1 MNMYRR
7 EGLRKSL
14 FPDPDKPEPKRD
26 FTTKITK
33 GTKND
38 ILRHLLWLTLC
49 LLFVLAAL
57 SPGDHV
63 HAADANPKGAS
74 NALINE
80 KSPYLLQH
88 ARNPVNWYP
97 WGEEAFQKAKKE
109 DKPIFLSIGY
119 ATCHWCHVMAH
130 ESFEDEEVARILSK
144 NYIAI
149 KVDRE
154 ERPDID
160 KIYMSVCQ
168 ALTGRGGWP
177 LTILMTPEGKP
188 FFAGTY
194 FPKSG
199 RMGMQGLID
208 ILNQIAAMWEKDRAR
223 ILKASHDITNAIQPG
238 AGPDKPVRVV
248 SVDTLK
254 KGYSQLA
261 SRFDP
266 TWGGFGAAPKF
277 PAPHQLT
284 FLLRWHRRSTDPDAI
299 KMVEKSLDAM
309 RHGGIYDQIGFGFHR
324 YSVDEQWL
332 VPHFEK
338 MLYDQAMLAMAY
350 IEAYQATGK
359 IRFGKVAREIFAYVL
374 RDMSAPEG
382 GFYSAEDADSEGKE
396 GLFYVWIP
404 EEIKG
409 HLGDVSGD
417 LFCRFY
423 DITEKGNFE
432 EEKSIPHMP
441 LTLEAFAQKEGMD
454 PAKLDTVLKDAGERL
469 FDIRKKRVHPLK
481 DDKIL
486 TSWNGLMI
494 AALAK
499 GYQALG
505 DEPFVDAARKAADF
519 ILKNLRTS
527 DGRLL
532 RRYRNGEAAY
542 PGYLDDYAFMVW
554 GLIELYEATFEVS
567 YLEAAIALNREM
579 IDIFWDKKS
588 GGLYFTGKG
597 NEALI
602 TRSKDIYDGALPS
615 GNSVAAL
622 NFLRLGR
629 MTGRIDLEKKAEQ
642 LTAAFSREVTA
653 QPVGYTQLLSA
664 LEFMLGPTQEIVIA
678 GDPGLDPTRDMVR
691 AVRSRF
697 LPNKVVLLHQN
708 GPDGKRLEALA
719 PFIREMR
726 PINQK
731 ATVYVCEQ
739 YACKVPVTDAGKLE
753 GLLN

>member
-1 MNMYRR
+1 M
-7 EGLRKSL
+7 
-14 FPDPDKPEPKRD
+14 
-26 FTTKITK
+26 
-33 GTKND
+33 
-38 ILRHLLWLTLC
+38 
-49 LLFVLAAL
+49 FV
-57 SPGDHV
+57 
-63 HAADANPKGAS
+63 ADANPKGAS

-88 ARNPVNWYP
+88 AGNPVNWYP
-97 WGEEAFQKAKKE
+97 WGEEAFQKARKE

-130 ESFEDEEVARILSK
+130 ESFEDEEVARILNK
-144 NYIAI
+144 YYISI

-194 FPKSG
+194 FPKTA
-199 RMGMQGLID
+199 RMGMPGLID

-223 ILKASHDITNAIQPG
+223 ILKTGQEITNAIKPG
-238 AGPDKPVRVV
+238 SDPDSPVHVV

-261 SRFDP
+261 SRFD
-266 TWGGFGAAPKF
+266 TKWGGFGASPKF
-277 PAPHQLT
+277 PTPHQLT
-284 FLLRWHRRSTDPDAI
+284 FLLRWHRRSADPDAL
-299 KMVEKSLDAM
+299 KMVEKSLDKM
-309 RHGGIYDQIGFGFHR
+309 RHGGIYDQIGSGFHR

-350 IEAYQATGK
+350 IEAFQVTGGA
-359 IRFGKVAREIFAYVL
+359 RFGKVAREVFDYVL
-374 RDMSAPEG
+374 RDMTAPEG
-382 GFYSAEDADSEGKE
+382 GFYCAEDADSEGRE
-396 GLFYVWIP
+396 GLFYVWTP

-409 HLGDVSGD
+409 YLGDVTGD

-432 EEKSIPHMP
+432 DGKSIPHMS
-441 LTLEAFAQKEGMD
+441 LTLEAFARKEGMD
-454 PAKLDTVLKDAGERL
+454 PAKLDAVLKDARKRL

-499 GYQALG
+499 GYQAL
-505 DEPFVDAARKAADF
+505 DDQAFVDAARKAADF
-519 ILKNLRTS
+519 ILKNLRTG
-527 DGRLL
+527 DGRLV
-532 RRYRNGEAAY
+532 RRYRNGDAAY

-554 GLIELYEATFEVS
+554 GLIELYEATFEAI
-567 YLEAAIALNREM
+567 YLETAIALNREM
-579 IDIFWDKKS
+579 VDIFWDEKG

-602 TRSKDIYDGALPS
+602 TKSKEIYDGALPS

-622 NFLRLGR
+622 NFLRIGR
-629 MTGRIDLEKKAEQ
+629 MTGRIDLEKKADQ
-642 LTAAFSREVTA
+642 LTATFSREVTA

-678 GDPGLDPTRDMVR
+678 GDLSLDSTRDMVR
-691 AVRSRF
+691 TVHAAF
-697 LPNKVVLLHQN
+697 LPNKVVLLHRS
-708 GPDGKRLEALA
+708 GPDGERLEALS
-719 PFIREMR
+719 PFVKEMR

-731 ATVYVCEQ
+731 PTVYVCEQ
-739 YACKVPVTDAGKLE
+739 YACKVPVTDADKLKK
-753 GLLN
+753 LLN

>member
-1 MNMYRR
+1 M
-7 EGLRKSL
+7 EE
-14 FPDPDKPEPKRD
+14 PEKE
-26 FTTKITK
+26 IS
-33 GTKND
+33 
-38 ILRHLLWLTLC
+38 RHGFRLTLC
-49 LLFVLAAL
+49 LLFVLAIL

-74 NALINE
+74 NRLINE

-97 WGEEAFQKAKKE
+97 WGEAAFQKARQE

-130 ESFEDEEVARILSK
+130 ESFEDEKVARILNK

-194 FPKSG
+194 FPKTA
-199 RMGMQGLID
+199 RMGMPGLID

-223 ILKASHDITNAIQPG
+223 ILKTGQEITNAIQPG
-238 AGPDKPVRVV
+238 SDPDSPAHVV

-266 TWGGFGAAPKF
+266 KWGGFGTAPKF
-277 PAPHQLT
+277 PTPHQLT
-284 FLLRWHRRSTDPDAI
+284 FLLRWHRRSADPQPL

-309 RHGGIYDQIGFGFHR
+309 RHGGIYDQIGSGFHR

-350 IEAYQATGK
+350 IEVYQATGK
-359 IRFGKVAREIFAYVL
+359 ARFGKVAREIFAYVL
-374 RDMSAPEG
+374 RDMTAPEG
-382 GFYSAEDADSEGKE
+382 GFYCAEDADSEGRE
-396 GLFYVWIP
+396 GQFYVWTP

-409 HLGDVSGD
+409 HLGDVPGD

-432 EEKSIPHMP
+432 EGKSIPHMP
-441 LTLEAFAQKEGMD
+441 LTLEAFAQKEGID
-454 PAKLDTVLKDAGERL
+454 PAKLDTALKDARARL

-505 DEPFVDAARKAADF
+505 DEPYVDAARKAADF

-554 GLIELYEATFEVS
+554 GLIELYEATFEVT

-579 IDIFWDKKS
+579 IDIFWDKKG

-602 TRSKDIYDGALPS
+602 TKSKEIYDGALPS

-622 NFLRLGR
+622 NFLRLAR

-642 LTAAFSREVTA
+642 LTATFSREVTA
-653 QPVGYTQLLSA
+653 QPIGYTQLLSA
-664 LEFMLGPTQEIVIA
+664 LEFMLGPAQEIVIA
-678 GDPGLDPTRDMVR
+678 GNLSLDSTRDMVR
-691 AVRSRF
+691 VVHAGF
-697 LPNKVVLLHQN
+697 LPNKVLLLHQN
-708 GPDGKRLEALA
+708 GPDGKRLEALS
-719 PFIREMR
+719 PFTKEMR

-731 ATVYVCEQ
+731 STVYVCEQ
-739 YACKVPVTDAGKLE
+739 YACKAPVTDAGKLE
-753 GLLN
+753 RLLN

>member
-1 MNMYRR
+1 MCRR
-7 EGLRKSL
+7 EGLRRSL
-14 FPDPDKPEPKRD
+14 SPERRCLKEPEKE
-26 FTTKITK
+26 TS
-33 GTKND
+33 
-38 ILRHLLWLTLC
+38 RHRFRLLLC
-49 LLFVLAAL
+49 LLFILAAL
-57 SPGDHV
+57 SSGGHV
-63 HAADANPKGAS
+63 CTADAKTRGAS
-74 NALINE
+74 NLLIDE

-88 ARNPVNWYP
+88 AGNPVNWYP
-97 WGEEAFQKAKKE
+97 WGEEAFQKARQE

-130 ESFEDEEVARILSK
+130 ESFEDEEVARILNK
-144 NYIAI
+144 YYIAI

-199 RMGMQGLID
+199 RMGMSGLID

-223 ILKASHDITNAIQPG
+223 ILKAGREITNAIQPG
-238 AGPDKPVRVV
+238 SDPDKPVHVV

-261 SRFDP
+261 ARFDP
-266 TWGGFGAAPKF
+266 RWGGFGAAPKF
-277 PAPHQLT
+277 PTPHQLT
-284 FLLRWHRRSTDPDAI
+284 FLLRWHRRSADPNAL
-299 KMVEKSLDAM
+299 KMVEKSLDEM
-309 RHGGIYDQIGFGFHR
+309 RHGGIYDQIGSGFHR

-359 IRFGKVAREIFAYVL
+359 ARFGKVAREIFAYVL
-374 RDMSAPEG
+374 RDMTAPEG
-382 GFYSAEDADSEGKE
+382 GFYCAEDADSEGKE
-396 GLFYVWIP
+396 GLFYVWTP

-432 EEKSIPHMP
+432 EGKSIPHMP
-441 LTLEAFAQKEGMD
+441 LTIQAFAQREGMD
-454 PAKLDTVLKDAGERL
+454 PAKLDTVLKDARERL
-469 FDIRKKRVHPLK
+469 FDTRKKRGHPLK

-554 GLIELYEATFEVS
+554 GLIELYEATFEVT

-579 IDIFWDKKS
+579 IDIFWDKKG

-602 TRSKDIYDGALPS
+602 AKSKEIYDGALPS

-629 MTGRIDLEKKAEQ
+629 MTGRVDLEEKAEQ
-642 LTAAFSREVTA
+642 LTATFSREVTT
-653 QPVGYTQLLSA
+653 QPIGYTQLLSA
-664 LEFMLGPTQEIVIA
+664 LEFMLGPAQEIVIA
-678 GDPGLDPTRDMVR
+678 GDLSLDSTRDMVR
-691 AVRSRF
+691 VVRSRF
-697 LPNKVVLLHQN
+697 LPNKVVLMHQN
-708 GPDGKRLEALA
+708 GPDGKRLEALS
-719 PFIREMR
+719 PFAREMR
-726 PINQK
+726 PMNQK
-731 ATVYVCEQ
+731 STAYVCEQ

-753 GLLN
+753 KLLN

>member
-1 MNMYRR
+1 MNMFRR

-14 FPDPDKPEPKRD
+14 SPERTCLEEPGEE
-26 FTTKITK
+26 IS
-33 GTKND
+33 
-38 ILRHLLWLTLC
+38 RHRFSLTLC
-49 LLFVLAAL
+49 LLFFLAAL
-57 SPGDHV
+57 SSGGHV
-63 HAADANPKGAS
+63 YAADAKTGGAS
-74 NALINE
+74 NRLINE

-97 WGEEAFQKAKKE
+97 WGEEAFQKAKEE

-130 ESFEDEEVARILSK
+130 ESFEDEEVARILNK
-144 NYIAI
+144 YYIAI

-177 LTILMTPEGKP
+177 LTVLMSPDGKP
-188 FFAGTY
+188 FFSGTY
-194 FPKSG
+194 FPKSA
-199 RMGMQGLID
+199 RMGMPGLID

-223 ILKASHDITNAIQPG
+223 ILKTGQEITNAIQP
-238 AGPDKPVRVV
+238 ASDPDKAVHVV

-261 SRFDP
+261 GRFDP
-266 TWGGFGAAPKF
+266 KWGGFGAAPKF
-277 PAPHQLT
+277 PTPHQIT
-284 FLLRWHRRSTDPDAI
+284 FLLRWHRRSADPQPL
-299 KMVEKSLDAM
+299 KMVEKSLDEM
-309 RHGGIYDQIGFGFHR
+309 RYGGIYDQIGSGFHR

-359 IRFGKVAREIFAYVL
+359 SRFGKVAREIFAYVL

-382 GFYSAEDADSEGKE
+382 GFYCAEDADSEGRE
-396 GLFYVWIP
+396 GLFYVWTP
-404 EEIKG
+404 DEIKG
-409 HLGDVSGD
+409 HLGDVPGD

-432 EEKSIPHMP
+432 EGKSIPHMP
-441 LTLEAFAQKEGMD
+441 LTLQAFAQREGMN
-454 PAKLDTVLKDAGERL
+454 PAKLDTALKDARERL

-499 GYQALG
+499 GYQALC
-505 DEPFVDAARKAADF
+505 DSAYADAALKAADF
-519 ILKNLRTS
+519 ILKNLRID

-532 RRYRNGEAAY
+532 RRYRNGDAAY

-554 GLIELYEATFEVS
+554 GLIELYEATFDVT

-579 IDIFWDKKS
+579 IDIFWDKKG

-602 TRSKDIYDGALPS
+602 TRSKEIYDGALPS

-629 MTGRIDLEKKAEQ
+629 MTGRIDLEEKAEQ
-642 LTAAFSREVTA
+642 LTATFSREVTT
-653 QPVGYTQLLSA
+653 QPIGYTQLLSA

-678 GDPGLDPTRDMVR
+678 GDLGLDSTREMVN

-708 GPDGKRLEALA
+708 GPDGKRLEALS
-719 PFIREMR
+719 PFIKEMR

-731 ATVYVCEQ
+731 STVYVCEQ
-739 YACKVPVTDAGKLE
+739 YACKAPVTDAGKLE
-753 GLLN
+753 KLLN

>member
-1 MNMYRR
+1 M
-7 EGLRKSL
+7 EA
-14 FPDPDKPEPKRD
+14 PEKE
-26 FTTKITK
+26 IS
-33 GTKND
+33 
-38 ILRHLLWLTLC
+38 RHGFRLTLC
-49 LLFVLAAL
+49 LLFVLTAL
-57 SPGDHV
+57 SPGGHV

-97 WGEEAFQKAKKE
+97 WGEEAFQKARQE

-130 ESFEDEEVARILSK
+130 ESFEDEEVARILNK
-144 NYIAI
+144 YYISI

-199 RMGMQGLID
+199 RMGMPGLID
-208 ILNQIAAMWEKDRAR
+208 ILNQIAAMWEKDRPR

-238 AGPDKPVRVV
+238 SDPDKPVNVV

-261 SRFDP
+261 ARFDP
-266 TWGGFGAAPKF
+266 KWGGFGSAPKF
-277 PAPHQLT
+277 PTPHQLT
-284 FLLRWHRRSTDPDAI
+284 FLLRWHRRSADPDAL

-309 RHGGIYDQIGFGFHR
+309 RHGGIYDQIGSGFHR

-374 RDMSAPEG
+374 RDMTAPEG
-382 GFYSAEDADSEGKE
+382 GFYCAEDADSEGEE
-396 GLFYVWIP
+396 GLFYVWTP
-404 EEIKG
+404 KEIKG

-432 EEKSIPHMP
+432 EGKSIPHMP
-441 LTLEAFAQKEGMD
+441 LTLEAFAQKEGME
-454 PAKLDTVLKDAGERL
+454 PAKLDTVLKDARARL

-505 DEPFVDAARKAADF
+505 DQAYVDAARKAADF

-554 GLIELYEATFEVS
+554 GLIELYEATFEVT

-579 IDIFWDKKS
+579 IDIFWDKKG

-602 TRSKDIYDGALPS
+602 TRSKEIYDGALPS

-622 NFLRLGR
+622 NFMRLGR

-642 LTAAFSREVTA
+642 LTATFSREVTA

-664 LEFMLGPTQEIVIA
+664 LEFMLGPAQEIVIA
-678 GDPGLDPTRDMVR
+678 GDLGLDSTRDMVR
-691 AVRSRF
+691 VVHAGF

-708 GPDGKRLEALA
+708 GPDGKRLEALS
-719 PFIREMR
+719 PFVKEMR

-731 ATVYVCEQ
+731 PTVYVCEQ
-739 YACKVPVTDAGKLE
+739 YACKVPVNVINLS
-753 GLLN
+753 

>member
-1 MNMYRR
+1 MNMCRR
-7 EGLRKSL
+7 EGLRRSL
-14 FPDPDKPEPKRD
+14 SPERMCLEEPERE
-26 FTTKITK
+26 TW
-33 GTKND
+33 
-38 ILRHLLWLTLC
+38 RHGFWLTLW
-49 LLFVLAAL
+49 LFFVFAAF
-57 SPGDHV
+57 SPGGRV
-63 HAADANPKGAS
+63 CAADAKTDGAS
-74 NALINE
+74 NLLTNE

-88 ARNPVNWYP
+88 AGNPVNWYP
-97 WGEEAFQKAKKE
+97 WGEEAFQKAEKE

-130 ESFEDEEVARILSK
+130 ESFEDEEVARILNK
-144 NYIAI
+144 YYIAI

-177 LTILMTPEGKP
+177 LTIIMTPYGKP

-194 FPKSG
+194 FPKTG
-199 RMGMQGLID
+199 RMGMPGLID
-208 ILNQIAAMWEKDRAR
+208 ILNQIATIWEKDRVR
-223 ILKASHDITNAIQPG
+223 ILKAGQEITNAIQPVSD
-238 AGPDKPVRVV
+238 PDKPVHVV

-261 SRFDP
+261 GRFDSK
-266 TWGGFGAAPKF
+266 WGGFGTAPKF
-277 PAPHQLT
+277 PTPHQLT
-284 FLLRWHRRSTDPDAI
+284 FLLRWHRRTADPDAI
-299 KMVEKSLDAM
+299 KMVEKSLDEM
-309 RHGGIYDQIGFGFHR
+309 RYGGIYDQIGSGFHR

-359 IRFGKVAREIFAYVL
+359 TRFGKVAREIFAYVL
-374 RDMSAPEG
+374 RDMTAPEG
-382 GFYSAEDADSEGKE
+382 GFYCAEDADSEGKE
-396 GLFYVWIP
+396 GLFYVWTP

-423 DITEKGNFE
+423 DITKQGNFE
-432 EEKSIPHMP
+432 EGKSIPRMS
-441 LTLEAFAQKEGMD
+441 LTLKAFAQKEGMD
-454 PAKLDTVLKDAGERL
+454 PAKLDRVLKDARERL
-469 FDIRKKRVHPLK
+469 FDVREKRVHPLK

-499 GYQALG
+499 GHQALG
-505 DEPFVDAARKAADF
+505 DELFVDAARKSADF
-519 ILKNLRTS
+519 ILKNLRTG

-532 RRYRNGEAAY
+532 RRYRNGDAAY
-542 PGYLDDYAFMVW
+542 AGYLDDYAFMVW
-554 GLIELYEATFEVS
+554 GLIELYEATFEVT
-567 YLEAAIALNREM
+567 YLEAAIALNRDM
-579 IDIFWDKKS
+579 IDIFWDKKG
-588 GGLYFTGKG
+588 GGLYFTGEG

-602 TRSKDIYDGALPS
+602 TRSKEIYDDALPS

-642 LTAAFSREVTA
+642 LVATFSRDVKT

-664 LEFMLGPTQEIVIA
+664 LEFMISPTQEIVIA
-678 GDPGLDPTRDMVR
+678 GDLSLDTTRDMVR
-691 AVRSRF
+691 AVHAGF

-708 GPDGKRLEALA
+708 GPDGKRLEALS
-719 PFIREMR
+719 PFTKEMGS
-726 PINQK
+726 INHK
-731 ATVYVCEQ
+731 PTVYVCEQ
-739 YACKVPVTDAGKLE
+739 YACKMPVTDADKLKK
-753 GLLN
+753 LLN

>member
-1 MNMYRR
+1 M
-7 EGLRKSL
+7 EEAEK
-14 FPDPDKPEPKRD
+14 EAW
-26 FTTKITK
+26 
-33 GTKND
+33 
-38 ILRHLLWLTLC
+38 RHRVRLTRC
-49 LLFVLAAL
+49 LLFVLATFSSGGNVCA
-57 SPGDHV
+57 V
-63 HAADANPKGAS
+63 HANLKRGS
-74 NALINE
+74 NLLIDEN
-80 KSPYLLQH
+80 SPYLLQH

-97 WGEEAFQKAKKE
+97 WCEEAIKKAKRE
-109 DKPIFLSIGY
+109 ERPIFLSIGY

-130 ESFEDEEVARILSK
+130 ESFEDEEVARILNK
-144 NYIAI
+144 YYIAI

-194 FPKSG
+194 LPKTG
-199 RMGMQGLID
+199 RMGMTGLID
-208 ILNQIAAMWEKDRAR
+208 ILNQIAAMWKKDRAR
-223 ILKASHDITNAIQPG
+223 ILKTGQKITNAIKPG
-238 AGPDKPVRVV
+238 SNPDSPVHVV

-266 TWGGFGAAPKF
+266 KWGGFGAAPKF
-277 PAPHQLT
+277 PTPHQLT
-284 FLLRWHRRSTDPDAI
+284 FLLRWYRRSADPDAL
-299 KMVEKSLDAM
+299 KMVEKSLDKM
-309 RHGGIYDQIGFGFHR
+309 RHGGIYDQIGSGFHR
-324 YSVDEQWL
+324 YSVDEEWL

-350 IEAYQATGK
+350 IEAFQVTEEA
-359 IRFGKVAREIFAYVL
+359 RFGKVAREIFDYVL
-374 RDMSAPEG
+374 RDMTAPEG
-382 GFYSAEDADSEGKE
+382 GFYCAEDADSEGRE
-396 GLFYVWIP
+396 GLFYVWTP

-409 HLGDVSGD
+409 YLGDVTGD

-432 EEKSIPHMP
+432 DGKSIPHMP
-441 LTLEAFAQKEGMD
+441 LTLQAFARKEGMD
-454 PAKLDTVLKDAGERL
+454 PAKLNTVLKDAGKRL

-505 DEPFVDAARKAADF
+505 DEPLAEAARNSTEF
-519 ILKNLRTS
+519 ILKNLRRG

-554 GLIELYEATFEVS
+554 GLIELYEATFEVI
-567 YLEAAIALNREM
+567 YLETAIALNRDM
-579 IDIFWDKKS
+579 IDIFWDKKG

-602 TRSKDIYDGALPS
+602 TKSKEIYDGALPS

-629 MTGRIDLEKKAEQ
+629 MTGATDLEEKAEQ
-642 LTAAFSREVTA
+642 LTANFSREVTT
-653 QPVGYTQLLSA
+653 QPIGYTQFLSA

-678 GDPGLDPTRDMVR
+678 GDLGLDSTKDMVR
-691 AVRSRF
+691 VVRGRF
-697 LPNKVVLLHQN
+697 LPNKVVLLNQN
-708 GPDGKRLEALA
+708 GPDGKRLEALS
-719 PFIREMR
+719 PFAGKMH

-731 ATVYVCEQ
+731 STVYVCEQ
-739 YACKVPVTDAGKLE
+739 YACKVPVTDAGTLE
-753 GLLN
+753 ELFDLKRNTL

>member
-1 MNMYRR
+1 
-7 EGLRKSL
+7 
-14 FPDPDKPEPKRD
+14 
-26 FTTKITK
+26 
-33 GTKND
+33 
-38 ILRHLLWLTLC
+38 LTLC
-49 LLFVLAAL
+49 LIFVLVAL

-63 HAADANPKGAS
+63 YAAAANLKGAS
-74 NALINE
+74 NRLINE

-97 WGEEAFQKAKKE
+97 WGEEVFQKAKEE
-109 DKPIFLSIGY
+109 DKPVFLSIGY

-130 ESFEDEEVARILSK
+130 ESFEDEEVARILNK

-194 FPKSG
+194 FPKTA
-199 RMGMQGLID
+199 RMGMPGLID

-223 ILKASHDITNAIQPG
+223 ILKTGQEITNAIQPG
-238 AGPDKPVRVV
+238 SDPDSPAHVV

-266 TWGGFGAAPKF
+266 KWGGFGTAPKF
-277 PAPHQLT
+277 PTPHQLT
-284 FLLRWHRRSTDPDAI
+284 FLLRWHRRSADPQPL

-309 RHGGIYDQIGFGFHR
+309 RHGGIYDQIGSGFHR

-350 IEAYQATGK
+350 IEVYQATGK
-359 IRFGKVAREIFAYVL
+359 ARFGKVAREIFAYVL
-374 RDMSAPEG
+374 RDMTAPEG
-382 GFYSAEDADSEGKE
+382 GFYCAEDADSEGRE
-396 GLFYVWIP
+396 GQFYVWTP

-409 HLGDVSGD
+409 HLGDVPGD

-432 EEKSIPHMP
+432 EGKSIPHMP
-441 LTLEAFAQKEGMD
+441 LTLEAFAQKEGID
-454 PAKLDTVLKDAGERL
+454 PAKLDTALKDARARL

-505 DEPFVDAARKAADF
+505 DEPYVDAARKAADF

-554 GLIELYEATFEVS
+554 GLIELYEATFEVT

-579 IDIFWDKKS
+579 IDIFWDKKG

-602 TRSKDIYDGALPS
+602 TKSKEIYDGALPS

-622 NFLRLGR
+622 NFLRLAR

-642 LTAAFSREVTA
+642 LTATFSREVTA
-653 QPVGYTQLLSA
+653 QPIGYTQLLSA
-664 LEFMLGPTQEIVIA
+664 LEFMLGPAQEIVIA
-678 GDPGLDPTRDMVR
+678 GNLSLDSTRDMVR
-691 AVRSRF
+691 VVHAGF
-697 LPNKVVLLHQN
+697 LPNKVLLLHQN
-708 GPDGKRLEALA
+708 GPDGKRLEALS
-719 PFIREMR
+719 PFTKEMR

-731 ATVYVCEQ
+731 STVYVCEQ
-739 YACKVPVTDAGKLE
+739 YACKAPVTDAGKLE
-753 GLLN
+753 RLLN